1 MPLPFARY
9 RSVVSVFIRGIFA
22 LSLCVLVATR
32 TEAKIGAQY
41 QMLLGNPSSATTNT
55 ASTTNYLIQRDQY
68 ALSYN
73 DNTRQPNWVSW
84 NLTAEDIGGAGRSS
98 SFFQDTTLPS
108 GFYQVLTSD
117 YSGSGYDRGHMCP
130 SADRTVTRADNDFT
144 FYMSNMIPQAPD
156 NNQGVWA
163 NFETYCRS
171 LATAGNEVLIISGP
185 SLFSGS
191 RIASGV
197 AVAGFTWKIVVVAP
211 LGTEPIAS
219 RITTSTRVIAIKIP
233 NTAGVRTTPWQN
245 FVTTVAQIEAD
256 TGYTFFSELP
266 SSVASVLKTV
276 VDGQP
281 VTGLPTITSPP
292 VGQSVAVGGS
302 ALFTV
307 SATGDAPLAYQ
318 WMLDGE
324 EIVGATS
331 SSLTVNNVTL
341 ADMGSYTV
349 RVSNSVGA
357 VTSTAASL
365 VVTGVA
371 PQLVSS
377 PVSITVGAG
386 SSATF
391 TVAALGSPT
400 LTYQWRKDGTNLT
413 GATFPTLTIAGA
425 QQDNAGSYDVIVSNG
440 VPPAVTSSAATLTV
454 TPAAPAITQ
463 QPANRTVT
471 AGTTATF
478 TVAASGTAPLTYQ
491 WRKGGVNLSD
501 TGNISGSST
510 ATLTITNPSLTDG
523 GNFDVV
529 VTNSISF
536 ATSNTVTLTVNPAPT
551 GSNLTW
557 NFATADP
564 AGLISGLTGGTVTQG
579 NNNGTTALLT
589 TTSASSGYTGASGT
603 NNAGAAARVG
613 ALNKDAN
620 GSAYFEFTLTPSA
633 GKQLSVTSLSFGSRS
648 TNTGPQAY
656 SLFTS
661 VDNYTTAIATGTF
674 TNNSAWALK
683 TNTISN
689 FASATGAAVTFRLFG
704 HSGSG
709 SPGTGQANWRIDDLT
724 LAVGVAD
731 APPTAP
737 AVSSRSPASG
747 ATSVAA
753 TTPITLTFNQPVTVS
768 DSWFSVSSAVSGPL
782 SATVTGGPT
791 TYTLTTPSSFTPGDT
806 ITVTTFASKI
816 RDQATGLLSPAADET
831 FSFTILVPQAPS
843 ITTQPVAVTTAAG
856 ETATFSVAASG
867 TAPFSYQWRKD
878 GVDIT
883 GNTSALTSQLTLAN
897 VQAGS
902 AGSYDVVVTNGVGSG
917 ATSSAV
923 ALQVTPAAPT
933 ITTQPTGRV
942 GVTGGSTTFTVAA
955 KGTEPFTYQWRKNNV
970 ALVDGT
976 GIAGA
981 TTASLTLSS
990 LTLDSAG
997 SYDVVISNGV
1007 GTDATSNAVSLAV
1020 NPPADTTV
1028 TWDFATAN
1036 PTSGLP
1042 SNVTGGTVTSNN
1054 NNGTVTALSSTSASG
1069 SYTGAS
1075 AGNNIGAAA
1084 RVGALDRTAST
1095 GSAYF
1100 EFTLTPQTGS
1110 RLRLLNLSFGSRST
1124 GTAPQAYSIFT
1135 SADSFAAPLATGTLV
1150 NNSNWS
1156 LQTPLFAG
1164 LTLPVDAALTVRIY
1178 GHNGA
1183 GTPGT
1188 GTINWRIDDLKV
1200 GLSVDSPPAIVT
1212 SPTTQNAVAGDT
1224 VNLSVNASGTAPLTY
1239 SWRKGGQ
1246 AITGNASAAT
1256 ATLTLPGAT
1265 VADSGDYDVVV
1276 SNSFG
1281 SATSQ
1286 TATLTVISRFD
1297 AWRAAQFTSS
1307 ELADP
1312 LLSGPQASFLGDG
1325 IPNLVKYA
1333 LGLDPKVTVP
1343 ADRLPAVSVT
1353 ETEWV
1358 YTYRRDPTRTDV
1370 TLAVETTTNFST
1382 WSSAGLT
1389 PTQVGT
1395 SGGLETWEVRVSRS
1409 TAPAQIFFRL
1419 KATN

>member
-1 MPLPFARY
+1 MNLPFARHC
-9 RSVVSVFIRGIFA
+9 SAVSVFIRGIFA
-22 LSLCVLVATR
+22 LSLCVLVATQS
-32 TEAKIGAQY
+32 EAKIGAQY

-55 ASTTNYLIQRDQY
+55 SSTTNYLIQRDQY

-73 DNTRQPNWVSW
+73 DTTRQPNWVSW
-84 NLTAEDIGGAGRSS
+84 NLTAEDIGGSGRSPD
-98 SFFQDTTLPS
+98 FFQDTTLPS
-108 GFYQVLTSD
+108 GFYRVLTTD

-144 FYMSNMIPQAPD
+144 FYMTNMIPQAPD

-163 NFETYCRS
+163 NFETYCRT
-171 LATAGNEVLIISGP
+171 LAQAGNEVLIISGP
-185 SLFSGS
+185 SQFGGS

-211 LGTEPIAS
+211 LGTEPITS

-266 SSVASVLKTV
+266 TSVASVLKTV

-292 VGQSVAVGGS
+292 VGQSVAVGGT
-302 ALFTV
+302 AIFTV
-307 SATGDAPLAYQ
+307 GATGDAPLAYQ

-331 SSLTVNNVTL
+331 ATLTVSNVTL
-341 ADMGSYTV
+341 TDMGSYTV
-349 RVSNSVGA
+349 RVSNGVGA

-371 PQLVSS
+371 PQLVSN
-377 PVSITVGAG
+377 PVSVTVGAG

-425 QQDNAGSYDVIVSNG
+425 QQDNAGSYDVVISNG
-440 VPPAVTSSAATLTV
+440 VPPAVTSAAATLTV
-454 TPAAPAITQ
+454 NPAVPVITQ
-463 QPANRTVT
+463 QPSNRTVT
-471 AGTTATF
+471 AGTTVTF
-478 TVAASGTAPLTYQ
+478 TVAASGTAPLTYR
-491 WRKGGVNLSD
+491 WRKGGADLAD
-501 TGNISGSST
+501 GGNISGSGT
-510 ATLTITNPSLTDG
+510 ASLTVTSPTLTDG
-523 GNFDVV
+523 GTFDVV
-529 VTNSISF
+529 VTNSLGF
-536 ATSNTVTLTVNPAPT
+536 ATSTAATLTINPAPT
-551 GSNLTW
+551 GTTLTW

-564 AGLISGLTGGTVTQG
+564 AGLISGLTGGTMTSN
-579 NNNGTTALLT
+579 NNNGTVTAIS
-589 TTSASSGYTGASGT
+589 TTSASSGYTGSSGT
-603 NNAGAAARVG
+603 SNIGAAARTG
-613 ALNKDAN
+613 ALNQAAG
-620 GSAYFEFTLTPSA
+620 GSAYFEFTLTPAS
-633 GKQLSVTSLSFGSRS
+633 GKQLSVSSLSFGTRS
-648 TNTGPQAY
+648 TSTAPQAY
-656 SLFTS
+656 SFFSS
-661 VDNYTTAIATGTF
+661 VDNYTTAIATGTI
-674 TNNSAWALK
+674 TNNSSWSLK
-683 TNTISN
+683 TNTITGLVG
-689 FASATGAAVTFRLFG
+689 ATGTAVTFRLYG
-704 HSGSG
+704 HNGSG
-709 SPGTGQANWRIDDLT
+709 SPGANTINWRVDDVT

-731 APPTAP
+731 APPTPP
-737 AVSSRSPASG
+737 ALTTRSPANG

-768 DSWFSVSSAVSGPL
+768 DSWFTVSSAFAGPL

-791 TYTLTTPSSFTPGDT
+791 AYTLTTPSSFTPGDT
-806 ITVTTFASKI
+806 ITVTTLASKI
-816 RDQATGLLSPAADET
+816 RDQATGLLAPVADET
-831 FSFTILVPQAPS
+831 FSFTILVPQAPA

-856 ETATFSVAASG
+856 ESATFSVAASG

-878 GVDIT
+878 GTAIS
-883 GNTSALTSQLTLAN
+883 GNPSALTAQLTLTN
-897 VQAGS
+897 VQAAA

-923 ALQVTPAAPT
+923 ALQVQAAAPT
-933 ITTQPTGRV
+933 ITTQPTSRV
-942 GVTGGSTTFTVAA
+942 GVTGGNTTFTVAA
-955 KGTEPFTYQWRKNNV
+955 KGTEPFTYQWRKGGV
-970 ALVDGT
+970 ALSDGT

-981 TTASLTLSS
+981 TTATLTLSS
-990 LTLDSAG
+990 LALDSAG

-1007 GTDATSNAVSLAV
+1007 GADAVSAAATLAV

-1028 TWDFATAN
+1028 TWDFATAA

-1042 SNVTGGTVTSNN
+1042 ATVTGGTATSNS
-1054 NNGTVTALSSTSASG
+1054 NNGTVTALSATSSSG

-1075 AGNNIGAAA
+1075 AGNNLGAAA
-1084 RVGALDRTAST
+1084 RTGALNTTAST

-1110 RLRLLNLSFGSRST
+1110 RLRFLNLSFGNRST
-1124 GTAPQAYSIFT
+1124 GTGPLAYTIFT
-1135 SADSFAAPLATGTLV
+1135 SADNFAAPLATGTLS

-1164 LTLPVDAALTVRIY
+1164 LTLPLDAALTVRLY
-1178 GHNGA
+1178 GHS
-1183 GTPGT
+1183 GT
-1188 GTINWRIDDLKV
+1188 GSAGVNTINWRIDDLKV
-1200 GLSVDSPPAIVT
+1200 GLTVDSRPAIVT

-1224 VNLSVNASGTAPLTY
+1224 VTLSVNASGTGPLTY

-1246 AITGNASAAT
+1246 AITGNSSAST
-1256 ATLTLPGAT
+1256 ATLSLAGVT
-1265 VADSGDYDVVV
+1265 VGDSGDYDVVV
-1276 SNSFG
+1276 SNSLG
-1281 SATSQ
+1281 DATSQ
-1286 TATLTVISRFD
+1286 TATLTVVSRFD
-1297 AWRAAQFTSS
+1297 AWRALQFTSE
-1307 ELADP
+1307 ELANP

-1333 LGLDPKVTVP
+1333 LGLDPKVAAP
-1343 ADRLPAVSVT
+1343 ADRLPSVT
-1353 ETEWV
+1353 VTATEWV
-1358 YTYRRDPTRTDV
+1358 YTYRRDPARTDV
-1370 TLAVETTTNFST
+1370 GLAVETTTNFSS
-1382 WSSAGLT
+1382 WSSSGLT

-1395 SGGLETWEVRVSRS
+1395 ASGLEIWEVRVPRS

>member
-1 MPLPFARY
+1 
-9 RSVVSVFIRGIFA
+9 
-22 LSLCVLVATR
+22 
-32 TEAKIGAQY
+32 
-41 QMLLGNPSSATTNT
+41 MLLGNPSSATTNT

-84 NLTAEDIGGAGRSS
+84 NLTAEDIGSAGRSS

-108 GFYQVLTSD
+108 GYYQVLTSD

-130 SADRTVTRADNDFT
+130 SADRTATRADNDFT

-191 RIASGV
+191 RISSGV

-211 LGTEPIAS
+211 LGTEPITS

-400 LTYQWRKDGTNLT
+400 LTYQWRKDGMNLT
-413 GATFPTLTIAGA
+413 GATFPTLTITGA
-425 QQDNAGSYDVIVSNG
+425 QQDNAGSYDVVVSNG

-536 ATSNTVTLTVNPAPT
+536 ATSNTVTLTVNPAPSST
-551 GSNLTW
+551 NLSWGFSTPLPAPL
-557 NFATADP
+557 FGTADP
-564 AGLISGLTGGTVTQG
+564 TSGLISGLNGGTLTQG
-579 NNNGTTALLT
+579 NNNGTTTLLT
-589 TTSASSGYTGASGT
+589 NASASSVYVGATG
-603 NNAGAAARVG
+603 NFNAGAAARTG
-613 ALNKDAN
+613 ALNTASG
-620 GSAYFEFTLTPSA
+620 GSAYFEFTLTPSS
-633 GKQLSVTSLSFGSRS
+633 GKQLSVTSFNFGSRS
-648 TNTGPQAY
+648 TTTGPQAY
-656 SLFTS
+656 SVFTS
-661 VDNYTTAIATGTF
+661 VDNYSTPIATGNF
-674 TNNSAWALK
+674 TNNSTWALK

-689 FASATGAAVTFRLFG
+689 FTSATGTAVTFRLFG
-704 HSGSG
+704 HSGTG
-709 SPGTGQANWRIDDLT
+709 SASANTANWRIDDLT
-724 LAVGVAD
+724 LAVGLAD
-731 APPTAP
+731 APPTPP

-768 DSWFSVSSAVSGPL
+768 DSWFAVSSAFAGPL

-791 TYTLTTPSSFTPGDT
+791 TFTLTTPSSFTPGDT

-878 GVDIT
+878 GTAIT
-883 GNTSALTSQLTLAN
+883 GNTSALTSQLTLTN

-902 AGSYDVVVTNGVGSG
+902 AGSYDVVVTNGVGAG

-923 ALQVTPAAPT
+923 ALQVTAAAPT
-933 ITTQPTGRV
+933 ITTQPTSRV
-942 GVTGGSTTFTVAA
+942 GVTGGSSTFTVAV
-955 KGTEPFTYQWRKNNV
+955 KGTEPFTYQWRKGSV
-970 ALVDGT
+970 ALVDGN

-1007 GTDATSNAVSLAV
+1007 GTAATSNAASLAV

-1042 SNVTGGTVTSNN
+1042 STVTGGTVTSNN
-1054 NNGTVTALSSTSASG
+1054 NNGAVTALSSTSASG

-1110 RLRLLNLSFGSRST
+1110 RLRFLNLSFGNRST
-1124 GTAPQAYSIFT
+1124 STAPQAYSVFT
-1135 SADSFAAPLATGTLV
+1135 SADNFTTALATGTLA

-1164 LTLPVDAALTVRIY
+1164 ITLPVDTALTVRIY

-1188 GTINWRIDDLKV
+1188 STINWRIDDLKV
-1200 GLSVDSPPAIVT
+1200 GLSVDSRPAIVT
-1212 SPTTQNAVAGDT
+1212 SPTTQNAVAGDS

-1256 ATLTLPGAT
+1256 ATLTLSGVT

-1276 SNSFG
+1276 SNSLG

-1297 AWRAAQFTSS
+1297 AWRAAQFTTS

-1333 LGLDPKVTVP
+1333 LGLDPKVTAP

-1409 TAPAQIFFRL
+1409 TAPTQIFFRL